1 MKRTD
6 HCNALDLE
14 PCTAVVYPG
23 LPGASVSRIAV
34 SNCNLCAY
42 VCMCTYGQKE
52 IYVYIY
58 ICVYVCVRMCVYM
71 YRERRAPTLA
81 RPTLRY
87 TTYKYEHINFV
98 EQLMREPHTPSFIRI
113 AKVVPRGLEPRTL
126 RLLAVRSNQLSYETF
141 C

>member
-1 MKRTD
+1 MSV
-6 HCNALDLE
+6 CV
-14 PCTAVVYPG
+14 CVY
-23 LPGASVSRIAV
+23 I
-34 SNCNLCAY
+34 Y
-42 VCMCTYGQKE
+42 IYIY
-52 IYVYIY
+52 IYVYTHTRIHIHIHIRIHIHIHIHLYIYVYTHISACVYIYIY

-71 YRERRAPTLA
+71 YRERRAPTRA

-126 RLLAVRSNQLSYETF
+126 RLLAVRSNQLSYETK
-141 C
+141 